1 MRLGTIRIILLF
13 LFVTLM
19 IVLVWYQ
26 YQYVKVLG
34 ELKTFFLII
43 DILLIVAFVFP
54 ILVRKVL

>member
-1 MRLGTIRIILLF
+1 MRLRAIRIVLLL

-19 IVLVWYQ
+19 IALVWYQ
-26 YQYVKVLG
+26 YQYAKVLG

-54 ILVRKVL
+54 ILVRRIL